1 MWHTGGVPIEKLT
14 PERRRQM
21 TRDALLDAAEEVFVK
36 RGVTGAALEEIAAE
50 AGFSRGAIYDHFGSK
65 DELLLAVLDRFMER
79 QLDQYLQM
87 EHREDPLDAAA
98 DAAELFQRVFSPQL
112 VPLELELRVNALR
125 NPAFR
130 QRLVEV
136 DRSLS
141 QSSARLIEKMVG
153 DGTDLGT
160 LPARD
165 LADLGRAAVI
175 GLLQYA
181 AVDDEQHERYEQ
193 LIQTLFV
200 LLTEAL
206 VARQG
211 SPSKRRR

>member
-1 MWHTGGVPIEKLT
+1 VAMAVHKLT

-50 AGFSRGAIYDHFGSK
+50 AGFSRGAIYAHFGSK
-65 DELLLAVLDRFMER
+65 EELLLAVLDRFMER

-87 EHREDPLDAAA
+87 QHREDPIDAAV
-98 DAAELFQRVFSPQL
+98 DAAELFRKVFSPEL

-130 QRLVEV
+130 QRMVEV
-136 DRSLS
+136 DRRLS
-141 QSSARLIEKMVG
+141 ESSARLIEHMVG
-153 DGTDLGT
+153 DGADLGAF
-160 LPARD
+160 PARD

-181 AVDDEQHERYEQ
+181 AVDQDQHQRYEQ

-206 VARQG
+206 VARQD
-211 SPSKRRR
+211 PPPKRRS

>member
-1 MWHTGGVPIEKLT
+1 VPAEKLT

-36 RGVTGAALEEIAAE
+36 RGVTGAALEEIASE
-50 AGFSRGAIYDHFGSK
+50 AGFSRGAIYAHFGSK

-87 EHREDPLDAAA
+87 EHREDPLEAAVDAAG
-98 DAAELFQRVFSPQL
+98 LFRKVFSPEL

-130 QRLVEV
+130 QRMAEV
-136 DRSLS
+136 DRRLS
-141 QSSARLIEKMVG
+141 DSSARLIEKMVG
-153 DGTDLGT
+153 DDADLAAF
-160 LPARD
+160 PARD

-175 GLLQYA
+175 GLMQYA
-181 AVDDEQHERYEQ
+181 AIDEERRDRYEA
-193 LIQTLFV
+193 LIQSLFV
-200 LLTEAL
+200 LLTESL
-206 VARQG
+206 VARQRA
-211 SPSKRRR
+211 SRSRRKRR

>member
-1 MWHTGGVPIEKLT
+1 MWHTECVPIEKLT

-21 TRDALLDAAEEVFVK
+21 TRDALLDAAEDVFVK

-65 DELLLAVLDRFMER
+65 DDLLLAVLDRFMER

-87 EHREDPLDAAA
+87 EHREDPLDAAM
-98 DAAELFQRVFSPQL
+98 DAAELFRRVFSPEL

-125 NPAFR
+125 SPAFR

-141 QSSARLIEKMVG
+141 ESSARLIEKMVG
-153 DGTDLGT
+153 DDTDLGA

-181 AVDDEQHERYEQ
+181 AVDDEQRERYEH

-211 SPSKRRR
+211 SRPKRRR